1 MYFYRETDESLTKK
15 QSVPGVSVKKPT
27 NRIADKY
34 AISKEEFNSETVSI
48 MFWMMSTYLLW
59 WISNIPISK
68 EISR

>member
-1 MYFYRETDESLTKK
+1 MVSSLSTFSILSISMYFYRETDESLTKK

-48 MFWMMSTYLLW
+48 MF
-59 WISNIPISK
+59 
-68 EISR
+68 